1 MKGDLFIELATSF
14 ASIKQIKEDKVKK
27 GFAKIMLLVMVLAL
41 VLGGC
46 SPATTPQP
54 VATAAPAA
62 ATAAPA
68 AAAPVAPAEAPA
80 VAAPAVEEAEVVIEV
95 PEVYAW
101 PTGDGVTMVDTSSFK
116 KEPPYSIGF
125 SNCSA
130 SNAWATLYVETAKW
144 EAAKHP
150 EIKDLNITDAGDSPE
165 KQLSDIE
172 DLLSKGIDI
181 LIVRP
186 CTADA
191 GVPAMEKAAKMGVP
205 VLISNRGSNF
215 KGFVSQQ
222 ATNMIDLGHNQG
234 VWLAEQ
240 LKDGGNIVSME
251 GTSGSAPQRERYEGA
266 MTVLAKHANINVIG
280 RVQANWSRDK
290 AKSAMENYLQS
301 GDIAG
306 VLAQSGAM
314 SAGVME
320 AITEAGLDPCS
331 IPVTGDDYNGYM
343 KMVKTNGCGMITTNP
358 TWCGGASVLAAVM
371 TLNGQELPRDW
382 WLPTKVYTAETID
395 EVVYMDKSD
404 EWYPNILP
412 ADWEMGK

>member
-1 MKGDLFIELATSF
+1 MKSGY
-14 ASIKQIKEDKVKK
+14 KR
-27 GFAKIMLLVMVLAL
+27 IMLLFMVLVL

-46 SPATTPQP
+46 APAATPAP
-54 VATAAPAA
+54 AATEAPAA
-62 ATAAPA
+62 AVPA
-68 AAAPVAPAEAPA
+68 TEAAAPVEAPAEAT
-80 VAAPAVEEAEVVIEV
+80 EASKVIEV

-101 PTGDGVTMVDTSSFK
+101 PTDGEVTMVDTTSYK
-116 KEPPYSIGF
+116 KEGPYSIGF

-144 EAAKHP
+144 EASKHP
-150 EIKDLNITDAGDSPE
+150 EIKELNITDAGDSPE

-172 DLLSKGIDI
+172 DLLAKGVDI

-191 GVPAMEKAAKMGVP
+191 GVPAMEKAKEMGVP

-215 KGFVSQQ
+215 KDFVSQQ

-240 LKDGGNIVSME
+240 LPKGGNIVSME

-266 MTVLAKHANINVIG
+266 MTVLAKYASINVVG

-290 AKSAMENYLQS
+290 AKSAMENFLQS
-301 GDIAG
+301 GEIAG

-320 AITEAGLDPCS
+320 AITEAGLDPCG

-343 KMVKTNGCGMITTNP
+343 KMVKTNNCGMITTNP

-371 TLNGQELPRDW
+371 TLNGQEIPRDW
-382 WLPTKVYTAETID
+382 WLPTKAYTAETID

-412 ADWEMGK
+412 ADWVVGQ